1 MKRWPKPKSEKQK
14 QIKDSESSAT
24 EDSLDEEDE
33 NKEEPLKRKSRRK
46 RKKSKSKTPAFLSQ
60 TASGR
65 TPKATSRWVLPFL
78 HAVLYLQIYYR
89 YVAENTEP
97 PAKKTKES
105 EGIKKLQIK
114 SKELEKSDIENDVT
128 MTKTNVIK
136 NTKINPLKLTKEDL
150 IKVPELNVND
160 ENLTPPVLE
169 PIYPDVKVS
178 WQLFRTLLIK
188 RI

>member
-1 MKRWPKPKSEKQK
+1 MKRGPKPKTEKQK

-78 HAVLYLQIYYR
+78 HAVLYVQICFR

-114 SKELEKSDIENDVT
+114 SKELEKSDID
-128 MTKTNVIK
+128 
-136 NTKINPLKLTKEDL
+136 TKINPLKLTKEDL

-178 WQLFRTLLIK
+178 WQLFLTLWIK

>member
-1 MKRWPKPKSEKQK
+1 MKRGPKPKTEKQK
-14 QIKDSESSAT
+14 QMKDSESSAT
-24 EDSLDEEDE
+24 EDSSEEEDE

-65 TPKATSRWVLPFL
+65 TPKATSRWVLPFQ
-78 HAVLYLQIYYR
+78 HAGLYVKLFFR

-114 SKELEKSDIENDVT
+114 SKELEKNDIENDVT
-128 MTKTNVIK
+128 MTKTNIIK

-178 WQLFRTLLIK
+178 Y
-188 RI
+188 